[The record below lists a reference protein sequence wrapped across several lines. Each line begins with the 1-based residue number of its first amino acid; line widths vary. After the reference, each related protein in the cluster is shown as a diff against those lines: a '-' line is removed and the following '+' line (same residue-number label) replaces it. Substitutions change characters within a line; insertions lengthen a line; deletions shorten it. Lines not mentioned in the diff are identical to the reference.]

1 MKRETVFLNG
11 IGAMSE
17 QELEAIIEKK
27 REKLRAEKEKEVK
40 TLLNRIALISKDKK
54 VFEICKEF
62 GVEICLVDDELC
74 LNLDALKK
82 IIVYRIMSKELCP
95 AAEFGLCIGGLKD
108 LISREKC
115 EFCMGYGTAEYDCD
129 NL

>member
-1 MKRETVFLNG
+1 MEQGNVFIDGLVV
-11 IGAMSE
+11 ASE
-17 QELEAIIEKK
+17 SELTELIEDR

-40 TLLNRIALISKDKK
+40 TLLSRIALISKDKK

-82 IIVYRIMSKELCP
+82 IVVYRIMSKELCP
-95 AAEFGLCIGGLKD
+95 AAELGLCIGGLKN

>member
-1 MKRETVFLNG
+1 MEQGIVFIDGLVV
-11 IGAMSE
+11 ASE
-17 QELEAIIEKK
+17 SELTALMEDR

>member
-1 MKRETVFLNG
+1 MEQGIVFIDGLVV
-11 IGAMSE
+11 ASE
-17 QELEAIIEKK
+17 SELTALMEDR

-40 TLLNRIALISKDKK
+40 TLLSRIALISKDKK

-95 AAEFGLCIGGLKD
+95 AAEFRLCIFGYKD
-108 LISREKC
+108 LVTKEKC
-115 EFCMGYGTAEYDCD
+115 PFCQGHGTAEWD
-129 NL
+129 NY

>member
-1 MKRETVFLNG
+1 MEQGIVFIDGLVV
-11 IGAMSE
+11 ASE
-17 QELEAIIEKK
+17 SELTALIEDR